1 MCKRTWIKQKKGC
14 CLDATAFIR
23 KCTLSGTACQSIVS
37 LSLSFSI
44 SVPLSLC
51 LSVCLSVCLYLSLS
65 VSRSLCLSLFLPLPS
80 TFCRH
85 SLAVR
90 MPLIIREFEFW
101 PALHL
106 PLHDCLLRLQ
116 PGRCARRA
124 ESMSRRQEEEQGG
137 VSNSMCLFDCEP
149 LCVYLCY
156 VTRATLEKIFNFV
169 FQHRKEDQGSGSADD
184 GN

>member
-1 MCKRTWIKQKKGC
+1 MLI
-14 CLDATAFIR
+14 F
-23 KCTLSGTACQSIVS
+23 S
-37 LSLSFSI
+37 LSLFLFLRPCVS
-44 SVPLSLC
+44 LSLC
-51 LSVCLSVCLYLSLS
+51 LSLSLS
-65 VSRSLCLSLFLPLPS
+65 VGRSLCLSLFPPLTS

-149 LCVYLCY
+149 LCVYLCH
-156 VTRATLEKIFNFV
+156 VTRASLEKIFNFV